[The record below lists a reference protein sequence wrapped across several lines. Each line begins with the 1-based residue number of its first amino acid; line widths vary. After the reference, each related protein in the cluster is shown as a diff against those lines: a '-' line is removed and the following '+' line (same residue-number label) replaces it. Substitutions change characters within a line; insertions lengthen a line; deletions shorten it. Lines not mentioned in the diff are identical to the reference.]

1 VICFHGTSAQHD
13 AAIQEDGLRA
23 HWRSGGDRVDNQP
36 GPYLAAHPLRAVCYA
51 LKAVAVEE
59 IREGTRSRCAVYTLR
74 VDRNALWPI
83 RSGSGRVREFC
94 VRDGGVPADGIRA
107 VWLFDPAAMVEQLRA
122 AGAGM
127 PQWSDLGWYG
137 GLGAW
142 RVLEETMA
150 LERCAHELGGARR
163 PWPRGCLRPG

>member
-1 VICFHGTSAQHD
+1 M
-13 AAIQEDGLRA
+13 
-23 HWRSGGDRVDNQP
+23 
-36 GPYLAAHPLRAVCYA
+36 
-51 LKAVAVEE
+51 EE

-74 VDRNALWPI
+74 VDRNALWAD
-83 RSGSGRVREFC
+83 SLGLGRVREFC

-150 LERCAHELGGARR
+150 LERCAHELGALADRGRVDACGQVEAVLDALEQARR
-163 PWPRGCLRPG
+163 GTAFRSLIAQGFSSRAAFRSSGVD